1 MPPTAALWPVLSAL
15 NVLLVGMWMG
25 MYLFTTFVVS
35 PAFAELFPNEATRS
49 AHRRTVGRYY
59 ARVNGPL
66 SLGLLLTVLV
76 LGFGRGFSLALGLE
90 LAVLLLI
97 GGLVS
102 THMRRGARVRPP
114 AWLTHVTL
122 GAGALLCVLSLAVY
136 A

>member
-1 MPPTAALWPVLSAL
+1 MTPPALLPVLSGL
-15 NVLLVGMWMG
+15 NVLLVGVWVG
-25 MYLFTTFVVS
+25 MYLFTTSVLS

-66 SLGLLLTVLV
+66 SLLLLLTVLA
-76 LGFGRGFSLALGLE
+76 LGGLRGFSLALGTE

-102 THMRRGARVRPP
+102 MHMRRGARVRPP

-122 GAGALLCVLSLAVY
+122 AASALLCVLSVAVD

>member
-1 MPPTAALWPVLSAL
+1 MPVLSAL
-15 NVLLVGMWMG
+15 NVLLVGAWVG
-25 MYLFTTFVVS
+25 MYLFTTWVVS
-35 PAFAELFPNEATRS
+35 PAFAELFPDEATRN

-66 SLGLLLTVLV
+66 FLLLLLTVLL
-76 LGFGRGFSLALGLE
+76 LGLGRGFGLALGLE

-114 AWLTHVTL
+114 TWLTHVIL
-122 GAGALLCVLSLAVY
+122 GASALLCGLALV
-136 A
+136 ARL